1 MLGAMLESLM
11 KAVFGSRHE
20 RELKRVVPI
29 VEEINRL
36 CEEYRG
42 LSDDDLRAQ
51 TAGFRAR
58 IAEAVKDV
66 PDPAARKPVERQA
79 LDDLLPEAFAAVK
92 EACRRL
98 CGRTWDVV
106 GIPTTWQMVPYDV
119 QLIGGIM
126 LHEGRISEMATGE
139 GKTLVATMPLYLNAL
154 AGRGAHLVTVNDYLA
169 RRDSEWMGE
178 IYKLLGLTVGCIQN
192 QMDPATRRQQYECD
206 ITYGT
211 NNEFGFDYLRDNMAV
226 RPEHRVQRG
235 FAYAIVDEVDSVLVD
250 EARTPL
256 IISGPV
262 EHSDQAFDELKP
274 LVERLVR
281 AQNQVVAEWLGEA
294 DQLLKDKDQER
305 VGGTKLLQVQRAAP
319 KHKRYVKLLSDQPG
333 LKRVVTSIELEY
345 LRDKRMHELD
355 EALFF
360 AIDEKA
366 RNVDL
371 LDKGRELMSP
381 QDPERFV
388 VPDLAAQLSE
398 LEGRE
403 DLAPAEAIQKR
414 EEIYRAYA
422 AKNEKIHNVQALLKA
437 YSLYER
443 DVEYVVQDGKVMI
456 VDEFTGR
463 LMPGRRYSDGLH
475 QAIEAKEGVKVEG
488 ETQTLAT
495 ITLQNFFRMY
505 DKLAGM
511 TATAETESRE
521 FWEIYKLEVSVIPTH
536 RPVNRKDHDDVV
548 YRTKREKYNAVIEEI
563 VSLHEKRQPVLVG
576 TVSVEVSELLSRML
590 KRRGIK
596 HNVLNAKYHQ
606 QEAEI
611 VADAG
616 QPAAVTI
623 ATNMAGRGT
632 DIKLGPGVPDVGGLH
647 ILGTERHEARRIDRQ
662 LRGRA
667 GRQGD
672 PGSSRF
678 YLSLE
683 DDLMRLF
690 GSERISGLMQ
700 RMGVEEGEV
709 IEHPLVTG
717 AIGRA
722 QKRVEAHNFD
732 IRKHLLE
739 YDNVMNQQRTVI
751 YDLRNKALTS
761 ADMSE
766 QVLDAVEDAVRDR
779 LSKTIGPSSHRD
791 EWNLKS
797 LADEL
802 SFLLMSPVTVEEL
815 EAPDYESLEE
825 VGVERAV
832 KAYRA
837 REQEFTAPVLRD
849 LERHL
854 YLYTLDEHW
863 RDHLYELDHLKGG
876 IGLRAYGQKDPLIE
890 YKKEAFKL
898 FETLLQEVHEDFV
911 QRLFRVQL
919 VPEAMRAI
927 EQRPRPRTLTA
938 QHATAAAFGGGPPAA
953 EPQEARVA
961 RPAPGG
967 GGGEERVVPVR
978 TAPRVGRNDPC
989 PCGSGKKYKK
999 CHMLID
1005 EGVESGT

>member
-1 MLGAMLESLM
+1 MLDSLL
-11 KAVFGSRHE
+11 KSIFGSKHDKDV
-20 RELKRVVPI
+20 REAQPLVD
-29 VEEINRL
+29 EINHFAQEYQGLPDADLTAKTAEFRSRL
-36 CEEYRG
+36 
-42 LSDDDLRAQ
+42 A
-51 TAGFRAR
+51 AGET
-58 IAEAVKDV
+58 IE
-66 PDPAARKPVERQA
+66 
-79 LDDLLPEAFAAVK
+79 DLLPEAYAAVK

-98 CGRTWDVV
+98 CGRSWPVAGIEVRWD
-106 GIPTTWQMVPYDV
+106 MVPYDV

-126 LHEGRISEMATGE
+126 LHRGRIAEMATGE

-154 AGRGAHLVTVNDYLA
+154 AGKGAHLVTVNDYLA

-178 IYKLLGLTVGCIQN
+178 IYKMLGLKVGCIQN
-192 QMDPATRRQQYECD
+192 AMDPPTRRLQYECD

-226 RPEHRVQRG
+226 RPEYRVQRG
-235 FAYAIVDEVDSVLVD
+235 FAYAIVDEVDSVLID

-274 LVERLVR
+274 LVERLVKAQTAWVSR
-281 AQNQVVAEWLGEA
+281 ALADGEA
-294 DQLLKDKDQER
+294 LLKDPEKEFDA
-305 VGGTKLLQVQRAAP
+305 GLKLLQVQRAAP
-319 KHKRYVKLLSDQPG
+319 KYKRFVKLLSDQPG
-333 LKRVVTSIELEY
+333 LRRIITRVELEY
-345 LRDKRMHELD
+345 LRDKRLHEVD
-355 EALFF
+355 EELLY

-366 RNVDL
+366 RSVDL
-371 LDKGRELMSP
+371 LEKGREILSP

-388 VPDLAAQLSE
+388 VPDLAAQLSD

-403 DLAPAEAIQKR
+403 DLGAEEKIKLR
-414 EEIYRAYA
+414 EEIYRSYA
-422 AKNEKIHNVQALLKA
+422 VKNERIHNVQALLKA
-437 YSLYER
+437 YALFEK

-475 QAIEAKEGVKVEG
+475 QAIEAKEGVRIEG

-505 DKLAGM
+505 EKLAGM
-511 TATAETESRE
+511 TGTAETESRE
-521 FWEIYKLEVSVIPTH
+521 FWEIYKLDVSVVPTH
-536 RPVNRKDHDDVV
+536 KPVHRDDLDDVIF
-548 YRTKREKYNAVIEEI
+548 RTKREKYNAVIDEI
-563 VSLHEKRQPVLVG
+563 AESNGQGQPVLVG
-576 TVSVEVSELLSRML
+576 TISVEVSELLSRML

-611 VADAG
+611 ISTAG
-616 QPAAVTI
+616 QRAAVTI

-632 DIKLGPGVPDVGGLH
+632 DIKLGAGVTELGGLR
-647 ILGTERHEARRIDRQ
+647 IIGTERHESRRIDRQ

-672 PGSSRF
+672 PGMSRF

-717 AIGRA
+717 AISRA

-739 YDNVMNQQRTVI
+739 YDDVMNQQREVV
-751 YDLRNKALTS
+751 YGLRNQALS
-761 ADMSE
+761 SEDMSE
-766 QVLDAVEDAVRDR
+766 FVLETLAEETRARVAK
-779 LSKTIGPSSHRD
+779 STGGPAAHLD
-791 EWNLKS
+791 EWNLKG

-802 SFLLMSPVTVEEL
+802 SFLFMTPVTVHDLEAGRFEEL
-815 EAPDYESLEE
+815 EEKAAA
-825 VGVERAV
+825 VGER
-832 KAYRA
+832 AYRA
-837 REQEFTAPVLRD
+837 REAEFSPPMMRE
-849 LERHL
+849 LERWL
-854 YLYTLDEHW
+854 YLGAIDEHW

-876 IGLRAYGQKDPLIE
+876 IGLRAYGQRDPLIE
-890 YKKEAFKL
+890 YKREAFTL
-898 FETLLQEVHEDFV
+898 FEALLGEVRETFA

-919 VPEAMRAI
+919 SPDAVRQVE
-927 EQRPRPRTLTA
+927 PRQAPRRMVA
-938 QHATAAAFGGGPPAA
+938 QHAEAQSFGGVPAA
-953 EPQEARVA
+953 
-961 RPAPGG
+961 
-967 GGGEERVVPVR
+967 GGEERPAPPAAVAPLR
-978 TAPRVGRNDPC
+978 HEGPRVGRNDPC

-1005 EGVESGT
+1005 QGVGSGT

>member
-1 MLGAMLESLM
+1 
-11 KAVFGSRHE
+11 
-20 RELKRVVPI
+20 
-29 VEEINRL
+29 
-36 CEEYRG
+36 
-42 LSDDDLRAQ
+42 
-51 TAGFRAR
+51 
-58 IAEAVKDV
+58 
-66 PDPAARKPVERQA
+66 
-79 LDDLLPEAFAAVK
+79 
-92 EACRRL
+92 
-98 CGRTWDVV
+98 
-106 GIPTTWQMVPYDV
+106 
-119 QLIGGIM
+119 
-126 LHEGRISEMATGE
+126 
-139 GKTLVATMPLYLNAL
+139 
-154 AGRGAHLVTVNDYLA
+154 
-169 RRDSEWMGE
+169 
-178 IYKLLGLTVGCIQN
+178 
-192 QMDPATRRQQYECD
+192 
-206 ITYGT
+206 
-211 NNEFGFDYLRDNMAV
+211 
-226 RPEHRVQRG
+226 
-235 FAYAIVDEVDSVLVD
+235 
-250 EARTPL
+250 
-256 IISGPV
+256 
-262 EHSDQAFDELKP
+262 
-274 LVERLVR
+274 
-281 AQNQVVAEWLGEA
+281 
-294 DQLLKDKDQER
+294 
-305 VGGTKLLQVQRAAP
+305 
-319 KHKRYVKLLSDQPG
+319 
-333 LKRVVTSIELEY
+333 
-345 LRDKRMHELD
+345 
-355 EALFF
+355 
-360 AIDEKA
+360 
-366 RNVDL
+366 
-371 LDKGRELMSP
+371 
-381 QDPERFV
+381 
-388 VPDLAAQLSE
+388 
-398 LEGRE
+398 
-403 DLAPAEAIQKR
+403 
-414 EEIYRAYA
+414 
-422 AKNEKIHNVQALLKA
+422 
-437 YSLYER
+437 
-443 DVEYVVQDGKVMI
+443 
-456 VDEFTGR
+456 
-463 LMPGRRYSDGLH
+463 
-475 QAIEAKEGVKVEG
+475 
-488 ETQTLAT
+488 
-495 ITLQNFFRMY
+495 
-505 DKLAGM
+505 
-511 TATAETESRE
+511 
-521 FWEIYKLEVSVIPTH
+521 VIPTH
-536 RPVNRKDHDDVV
+536 KPINRKDQEDVV
-548 YRTKREKYNAVIEEI
+548 FRTKREKYNAVIEEI
-563 VSLHEKRQPVLVG
+563 GTLHEKRQPVLVG

-616 QPAAVTI
+616 QPGAVTI

-632 DIKLGPGVPDVGGLH
+632 DIKLGLGVPDVGGLH

-678 YLSLE
+678 HLSLE

-761 ADMSE
+761 GDMSD

-779 LSKTIGPSSHRD
+779 LAKTIGGPASHRD
-791 EWNLKS
+791 EWNLKT

-815 EAPDYESLEE
+815 EAPDYEALED
-825 VGVERAV
+825 VVVERAV

-927 EQRPRPRTLTA
+927 EQRPRPRAMTA
-938 QHATAAAFGGGPPAA
+938 QHAAAAAFGGAAPAA
-953 EPQEARVA
+953 ERGDAREPRAAEAVA
-961 RPAPGG
+961 
-967 GGGEERVVPVR
+967 ERVVPAR

-1005 EGVESGT
+1005 EGVGSGT

>member
-1 MLGAMLESLM
+1 MFDQLLKSI
-11 KAVFGSRHE
+11 FGSKHE
-20 RELKRVVPI
+20 KDVREAQPLVG
-29 VEEINRL
+29 EINGFA
-36 CEEYRG
+36 EEFSA
-42 LSDDDLRAQ
+42 LSDQEL
-51 TAGFRAR
+51 TAKTAEFRAR
-58 IAEAVKDV
+58 LAAE
-66 PDPAARKPVERQA
+66 ET

-98 CGRTWDVV
+98 CGRSWPVAGIGVRWD
-106 GIPTTWQMVPYDV
+106 MVPYDV

-126 LHEGRISEMATGE
+126 LHRGRIAEMATGE

-154 AGRGAHLVTVNDYLA
+154 AGKGAHLVTVNDYLA
-169 RRDSEWMGE
+169 RRDSDWMGE
-178 IYKLLGLTVGCIQN
+178 IYKLLGMSVGCIQN
-192 QMDPATRRQQYECD
+192 AMDPPTRRQQYECD

-226 RPEHRVQRG
+226 RPEHKVQRG
-235 FAYAIVDEVDSVLVD
+235 FEYAIVDEVDSVLID

-274 LVERLVR
+274 LVERLVK
-281 AQNQVVAEWLGEA
+281 AQTGWVNRVLGEGEA
-294 DQLLKDKDQER
+294 LLKDSDKEFDA
-305 VGGTKLLQVQRAAP
+305 GYKLLQVQRAAP
-319 KHKRYVKLLSDQPG
+319 KYKRFVKLQSDQPG
-333 LKRVVTSIELEY
+333 VRRLITRVELEY
-345 LRDKRMHELD
+345 LRDKRLHEVD
-355 EALFF
+355 EELLY

-366 RNVDL
+366 RSVDL
-371 LDKGRELMSP
+371 LEKGRELLSP

-403 DLAPAEAIQKR
+403 EIGAEEKIKLR
-414 EEIYRAYA
+414 DEIYRSYA
-422 AKNEKIHNVQALLKA
+422 VKNERIHNVQALLKA
-437 YSLYER
+437 YALFER

-475 QAIEAKEGVKVEG
+475 QAIEAKEGVRVEG

-511 TATAETESRE
+511 TGTAETESRE
-521 FWEIYKLEVSVIPTH
+521 FWEIYKLDVSVVPTH
-536 RPVNRKDHDDVV
+536 QPVHREDLDDVI

-563 VSLHEKRQPVLVG
+563 VESHTKGQPVLVG
-576 TVSVEVSELLSRML
+576 TISVEVSELLSRML

-611 VADAG
+611 ISTAG
-616 QPAAVTI
+616 QNAAVTI

-632 DIKLGPGVPDVGGLH
+632 DIKLGAGVTDVGGLR
-647 ILGTERHEARRIDRQ
+647 IIGTERHESRRIDRQ

-672 PGSSRF
+672 PGLSRF

-717 AIGRA
+717 AISRA

-739 YDNVMNQQRTVI
+739 YDDVMNQQREVV
-751 YDLRNKALTS
+751 YGLRNQALSST
-761 ADMSE
+761 DMSE
-766 QVLDAVEDAVRDR
+766 TVLETLAEAARARVA
-779 LSKTIGPSSHRD
+779 KNTGGPAAHLD
-791 EWNLKS
+791 EWNLKG

-802 SFLLMSPVTVEEL
+802 SFVLMTPLTATDL
-815 EAPDYESLEE
+815 EA
-825 VGVERAV
+825 
-832 KAYRA
+832 
-837 REQEFTAPVLRD
+837 
-849 LERHL
+849 
-854 YLYTLDEHW
+854 
-863 RDHLYELDHLKGG
+863 
-876 IGLRAYGQKDPLIE
+876 
-890 YKKEAFKL
+890 
-898 FETLLQEVHEDFV
+898 
-911 QRLFRVQL
+911 
-919 VPEAMRAI
+919 
-927 EQRPRPRTLTA
+927 
-938 QHATAAAFGGGPPAA
+938 
-953 EPQEARVA
+953 
-961 RPAPGG
+961 
-967 GGGEERVVPVR
+967 
-978 TAPRVGRNDPC
+978 
-989 PCGSGKKYKK
+989 
-999 CHMLID
+999 
-1005 EGVESGT
+1005 